1 MYLVCSPT
9 IVPVYLRPPFA
20 SRMEEKSSLRLR
32 THSYP
37 VFTACLRSE
46 WYNQGIKGIPESI
59 FDDLTPVA
67 LAHWAKGDGSK
78 CGAGFRFATNS
89 FTYLRPCVK
98 LLNVLIIR
106 YRLEGSIHP
115 YRGQPPT
122 HAFISR
128 VAPWHSFV
136 LWFALTFTSQ

>member
-1 MYLVCSPT
+1 MVTYFPACVTVGLLLSDGSLTQTRNNASLVFEQGIVNSQYFWHVFSLLSHYCTSLPSPT
-9 IVPVYLRPPFA
+9 
-20 SRMEEKSSLRLR
+20 LRLKGGRGVYSGLRFR

-78 CGAGFRFATNS
+78 CGAGFRFATN
-89 FTYLRPCVK
+89 
-98 LLNVLIIR
+98 
-106 YRLEGSIHP
+106 
-115 YRGQPPT
+115 
-122 HAFISR
+122 
-128 VAPWHSFV
+128 HSH
-136 LWFALTFTSQ
+136 TSDRA